1 VKIRESV
8 VTPDLVVLIPAGGAG
23 LRLGHRTPKQFLRI
37 GDATI
42 LAVTLRHFIRHPAV
56 RAIVIAAPAAHL
68 ARTRQLVRHLRAR
81 PRVEVVEGGAT
92 RQESVWR
99 ALQAAPADAEIVL
112 VHDAVR
118 PFITRGLIDAV
129 RAAAAEHGAVLC
141 ALPIVET
148 VKRVVAGVVESTLDR
163 STLWAVQTPQGFR
176 IALLRE
182 AHEKAR
188 RDGIVGTDD
197 AMLVERL
204 GHPVRVVQGLA
215 ENVKITTP
223 ADLRSARRRH

>member
-1 VKIRESV
+1 MKRDV
-8 VTPDLVVLIPAGGAG
+8 VVLVPAGGAG
-23 LRLGHRTPKQFLRI
+23 LRLGLRTPKQFLRL

-42 LAVTLRHFIRHPAV
+42 LAATLRHFVRHPAV
-56 RAIVIAAPAAHL
+56 RAIVVAAPAAPL
-68 ARTRQLVRHLRAR
+68 ARALEVAR
-81 PRVEVVEGGAT
+81 GRRRGSTIEVVEGGAT

-99 ALQAAPADAEIVL
+99 ALQAAPGDAPLVL

-118 PFITRGLIDAV
+118 PFISRALIDQI
-129 RAAAAEHGAVLC
+129 RAAAAAHGAVLC

-148 VKRVVAGVVESTLDR
+148 VKRVVEGVVESTLDR

-176 IALLRE
+176 APLLRE

-204 GHPVRVVQGLA
+204 GHPVRVVTGLA
-215 ENVKITTP
+215 GNVKITTP
-223 ADLRSARRRH
+223 ADLRAARRHR

>member
-1 VKIRESV
+1 
-8 VTPDLVVLIPAGGAG
+8 VT
-23 LRLGHRTPKQFLRI
+23 
-37 GDATI
+37 
-42 LAVTLRHFIRHPAV
+42 
-56 RAIVIAAPAAHL
+56 
-68 ARTRQLVRHLRAR
+68 
-81 PRVEVVEGGAT
+81 VEVVEGGTT

-99 ALQAAPADAEIVL
+99 ALQAAPADAPIVL

-118 PFITRGLIDAV
+118 PFITPQLIDAI
-129 RAAAAEHGAVLC
+129 RTAADAHGAVLC

-148 VKRVVAGVVESTLDR
+148 VKRVVDGVVESTLDR

-176 IALLRE
+176 APLLRE
-182 AHEKAR
+182 AHEKAI

-204 GHPVRVVQGLA
+204 GHAVRVVPGLA

-223 ADLRSARRRH
+223 ADLRAARRRR

>member
-1 VKIRESV
+1 
-8 VTPDLVVLIPAGGAG
+8 VTRDVVVLIPAGGVG
-23 LRLGHRTPKQFLRI
+23 LRLGLRKPKQFLRL
-37 GDATI
+37 GRTTI
-42 LAVTLRHFIRHPAV
+42 LAATLRHFTRHPAV
-56 RAIVIAAPAAHL
+56 SAIVIAAPAAHL
-68 ARTRQLVRHLRAR
+68 TRAR
-81 PRVEVVEGGAT
+81 EVARRERGRVAVQVVEGGAI

-99 ALQAAPADAEIVL
+99 ALQVAPSDAGIVL

-118 PFITRGLIDAV
+118 PFITRALIDAV
-129 RAAAAEHGAVLC
+129 RAAAAEHGASLC

-148 VKRVVAGVVESTLDR
+148 VKRVVGGVVESTLDR

-176 IALLRE
+176 APLLRE

-223 ADLRSARRRH
+223 ADLRSARRHR

>member
-1 VKIRESV
+1 MTRDV
-8 VTPDLVVLIPAGGAG
+8 VVLIPAGGVG
-23 LRLGHRTPKQFLRI
+23 LRLGRRTPKQFLRL

-42 LAVTLRHFIRHPAV
+42 LAATLRHFTRHPTV
-56 RAIVIAAPAAHL
+56 RAIVIAVPAAHL
-68 ARTRQLVRHLRAR
+68 ARSRAMAARLGRR
-81 PRVEVVEGGAT
+81 PAVEVVEGGTT

-99 ALQAAPADAEIVL
+99 ALQAAPVDAEIVL

-118 PFITRGLIDAV
+118 PFITRPLIDAI
-129 RAAAAEHGAVLC
+129 RAAAVAHGAALC

-176 IALLRE
+176 LPLLRE

-223 ADLRSARRRH
+223 ADLRAARRHR

>member
-1 VKIRESV
+1 M
-8 VTPDLVVLIPAGGAG
+8 TPDVVVLIPAGGVG
-23 LRLGHRTPKQFLRI
+23 LRLGGRTPKQFLRI
-37 GDATI
+37 GEATI
-42 LAVTLRHFIRHPAV
+42 LATTLRHFTRHPAV

-68 ARTRQLVRHLRAR
+68 ARTRQATARLRGR
-81 PRVEVVEGGAT
+81 PEVKIVEGGAT

-99 ALQAAPADAEIVL
+99 ALQAAPSDAEIVL

-118 PFITRGLIDAV
+118 PFITRALIDAI
-129 RAAAAEHGAVLC
+129 RTAAAAHGAVLC

-148 VKRVVAGVVESTLDR
+148 VKRVVDGVVESTLDR
-163 STLWAVQTPQGFR
+163 SALWAVQTPQGFR
-176 IALLRE
+176 APLLRE

-204 GHPVRVVQGLA
+204 GHPVRVVPGLA

-223 ADLRSARRRH
+223 ADLRTARRRH

>member
-1 VKIRESV
+1 M
-8 VTPDLVVLIPAGGAG
+8 TPDVVVLIPAGGVG
-23 LRLGHRTPKQFLRI
+23 VRLGLRTPKQFLRL
-37 GDATI
+37 GDSTI
-42 LAVTLRHFIRHPAV
+42 LAATLRHFLRHPAV
-56 RAIVIAAPAAHL
+56 RAVVIAAPAAHV
-68 ARTRQLVRHLRAR
+68 ARTRQMVAR
-81 PRVEVVEGGAT
+81 RRGRPIVEVVEGGAT

-118 PFITRGLIDAV
+118 PFITRGLIDAI
-129 RAAAAEHGAVLC
+129 RAAAAKQGAVLC

-148 VKRVVAGVVESTLDR
+148 VKRVVDGVVESTLDR

-176 IALLRE
+176 AALLRE

-204 GHPVRVVQGLA
+204 GHPVRVVAGLA

-223 ADLRSARRRH
+223 ADLRSARRRR

>member
-1 VKIRESV
+1 
-8 VTPDLVVLIPAGGAG
+8 VTPDTVVLIPAGGVG
-23 LRLGHRTPKQFLRI
+23 LRLGLRTPKQFLRI
-37 GDATI
+37 GRGTI
-42 LAVTLRHFIRHPAV
+42 LATTLRHFTRHPAV
-56 RAIVIAAPAAHL
+56 RAVVIAAPAAHL
-68 ARTRQLVRHLRAR
+68 ARTRALTAQQRG
-81 PRVEVVEGGAT
+81 RVTVDVVEGGAT

-99 ALQAAPADAEIVL
+99 ALQAAPADAPIVL

-118 PFITRGLIDAV
+118 PYITPTLIDAI
-129 RAAAAEHGAVLC
+129 RAGAEAHGAVLC

-148 VKRVVAGVVESTLDR
+148 VKRVVDGVVESTLDR

-176 IALLRE
+176 LALLRE

-188 RDGIVGTDD
+188 RDGVVGTDD

-204 GHPVRVVQGLA
+204 GHPVRVVSGLA

-223 ADLRSARRRH
+223 ADLRAARRRR

>member
-1 VKIRESV
+1 M
-8 VTPDLVVLIPAGGAG
+8 TPDVVVLIPAGGVG
-23 LRLGHRTPKQFLRI
+23 LRLGGRTPKQFLRI
-37 GDATI
+37 GEATI
-42 LAVTLRHFIRHPAV
+42 LATTLRHFTRHPAV

-68 ARTRQLVRHLRAR
+68 ARTRQATARLRGR
-81 PRVEVVEGGAT
+81 PEVKIVEGGAT

-99 ALQAAPADAEIVL
+99 ALQAAPSDAEIVL

-118 PFITRGLIDAV
+118 PFITRALIDAI
-129 RAAAAEHGAVLC
+129 RTAAAAHGAVLC

-148 VKRVVAGVVESTLDR
+148 VKRVVDGVVESTLDR
-163 STLWAVQTPQGFR
+163 SALWAVQTPQGFR
-176 IALLRE
+176 ASLLRE

-204 GHPVRVVQGLA
+204 GHPVRVVPGLA

-223 ADLRSARRRH
+223 ADLRTARRRH